1 MLHTQQ
7 AMMDRKG
14 SIGKPA
20 KESTLTTNE
29 VATTIG
35 MMSLGR
41 VLSVLCGRVEVT
53 YGQQQQAGQ
62 QQEEEG
68 CGSRQN
74 QARSSSSVLP
84 RPLTVSVINLL
95 WFIIRLLRVSFDLW
109 YRPIDCVLFDAEAEV
124 QQSSGQ
130 S

>member
-1 MLHTQQ
+1 
-7 AMMDRKG
+7 
-14 SIGKPA
+14 
-20 KESTLTTNE
+20 
-29 VATTIG
+29 

-41 VLSVLCGRVEVT
+41 VLSVLCGRVKVT

-95 WFIIRLLRVSFDLW
+95 WFII
-109 YRPIDCVLFDAEAEV
+109 
-124 QQSSGQ
+124 
-130 S
+130 

>member
-1 MLHTQQ
+1 MLHNQQ

-29 VATTIG
+29 VAVTIG
-35 MMSLGR
+35 MLSLGR

-53 YGQQQQAGQ
+53 YGQQQ
-62 QQEEEG
+62 EEEG

-74 QARSSSSVLP
+74 RARSSSSVLP